1 VTLDPATLLG
11 WAPAFALVLAR
22 VGAAMALLPG
32 VGEAVAPAT
41 VRIGLALSLTILL
54 LPGVQPTMP
63 AVPAVGLSMGL
74 MIISEVIT
82 GLWFGWV
89 ARMIVLA
96 LPIIAQ
102 FVGYLIGLSSVLQP
116 DPELGA
122 QSGVLG
128 KLFEVAAPVL
138 LLVTGLYRLPLT
150 ALVGLFQLIP
160 PGQIIPP
167 AESAEVAI
175 RAVGTGFY
183 LALQLASP
191 FIVVGVTWHIAMGL
205 VARIVSRMQIYFV
218 SMPGQIVLGL
228 VLLTMTASAMILA
241 WHDSA
246 QAYLR
251 ELPGWG
257 GG

>member
-1 VTLDPATLLG
+1 MNFVQDALSD

-32 VGEAVAPAT
+32 IGEAVAPAV
-41 VRIGLALSLTILL
+41 VRIGLALSITILL
-54 LPGVQPTMP
+54 VPELQPMIP
-63 AVPAVGLSMGL
+63 PVPAAGLSMGL
-74 MIISEVIT
+74 MIASEVIT

-96 LPIIAQ
+96 LPTGAQ
-102 FVGYLIGLSSVLQP
+102 FIGYFIGLSSVLQP
-116 DPELGA
+116 DAELGA

-128 KLFEVAAPVL
+128 KLFEVAAPVI

-150 ALVGLFQLIP
+150 ALDGLFQLIP
-160 PGQIIPP
+160 PGHILPP
-167 AESAEVAI
+167 GESAEVAV
-175 RAVGTGFY
+175 RAVASGFN

-191 FIVVGVTWHIAMGL
+191 FVVITIAWHVAMGL

-228 VLLTMTASAMILA
+228 ALLTVTAGAMNVA
-241 WHDSA
+241 WSDGV
-246 QAYLR
+246 QAFFR
-251 ELPGWG
+251 ALPGD
-257 GG
+257 